1 MRPGVPFRPAPRWG
15 AARGHGRRGRAGLAL
30 PSRLPA
36 GGGAGGRRPAAPP
49 PPPRQAEAARWRRPG
64 GRGRSARP
72 AASLLPREAEGTLSR
87 AAAPRPVDSLR
98 QGHGSPQRRQPCEV
112 RESEAEGGERS
123 GGLRGG
129 ARGPGEPRAG
139 GRWGRLA
146 EGRQRFGERGDG
158 SRFPGGA
165 GWGRGRGVRGR
176 EGEVGREPPPRA
188 CGPAPPPLPL
198 GSLQPVWGHFVCVPQ
213 CSARAAGLGKGRA
226 SRRGASELG
235 GGARA
240 RGGGETRVL
249 RKRRGGRSR
258 YLLLQPCATQSPE
271 TAGADTAG
279 ASSQVPSYLYPPPG
293 QFVLPM
299 LVRLAGFSLNLTSI
313 SGQGSQLLL
322 FFFFLL

>member
-1 MRPGVPFRPAPRWG
+1 MTRPDVPFRPAPRWG
-15 AARGHGRRGRAGLAL
+15 AARGRGRRGGAGLAL

-98 QGHGSPQRRQPCEV
+98 QGHGSPQRRQACEV
-112 RESEAEGGERS
+112 RECEAEGGERS

-146 EGRQRFGERGDG
+146 EGRRRFGERGDG

-188 CGPAPPPLPL
+188 CEPALPPLPL

-226 SRRGASELG
+226 SGRDASELG

-240 RGGGETRVL
+240 RGGGDAGTAQAQ
-249 RKRRGGRSR
+249 RR
-258 YLLLQPCATQSPE
+258 Q
-271 TAGADTAG
+271 
-279 ASSQVPSYLYPPPG
+279 
-293 QFVLPM
+293 LP
-299 LVRLAGFSLNLTSI
+299 VSVTSTVCD
-313 SGQGSQLLL
+313 SVS
-322 FFFFLL
+322 

>member
-1 MRPGVPFRPAPRWG
+1 MMRPGVPFRPAPRWG
-15 AARGHGRRGRAGLAL
+15 AARGHWRRGRAGLAL

-198 GSLQPVWGHFVCVPQ
+198 GSLQPVW
-213 CSARAAGLGKGRA
+213 
-226 SRRGASELG
+226 
-235 GGARA
+235 
-240 RGGGETRVL
+240 
-249 RKRRGGRSR
+249 
-258 YLLLQPCATQSPE
+258 
-271 TAGADTAG
+271 
-279 ASSQVPSYLYPPPG
+279 
-293 QFVLPM
+293 
-299 LVRLAGFSLNLTSI
+299 
-313 SGQGSQLLL
+313 QGSQAS
-322 FFFFLL
+322 